1 MHECFIFFS
10 FRVSTLAASILAIY
24 VASLRSLLTVSLS
37 PLPEALSSYN
47 QNLHS
52 FADFSAYW
60 QLLHGPYYIQCKF
73 IEILIESISEF

>member
-10 FRVSTLAASILAIY
+10 FRVNMLAANILAIY
-24 VASLRSLLTVSLS
+24 VASLRSLLMVSLA

>member
-1 MHECFIFFS
+1 MLFS
-10 FRVSTLAASILAIY
+10 FKVSTLAASILAIY

-60 QLLHGPYYIQCKF
+60 QLLHGPSYIQCKF
-73 IEILIESISEF
+73 IYSLNPSRNF